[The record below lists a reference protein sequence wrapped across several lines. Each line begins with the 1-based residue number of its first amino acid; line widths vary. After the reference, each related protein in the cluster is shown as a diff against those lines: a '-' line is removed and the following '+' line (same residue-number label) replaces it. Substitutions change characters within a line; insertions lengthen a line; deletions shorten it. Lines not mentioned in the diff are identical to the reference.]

1 MKTLLSILACVALC
15 GCSLLQEQSERE
27 NAWTQTARET
37 AHNQFLMTAFHAAAL
52 KAYMAE
58 RMNELPASTVAA
70 IELAEQMALSYDPNT
85 VTDTELGTMYGL
97 RAKIFCDLTRQIV
110 GPELSRYLP

>member
-1 MKTLLSILACVALC
+1 MKILIPILICFALC
-15 GCSLLQEQSERE
+15 GCSVMKEQAERE
-27 NAWTQTARET
+27 LAWTQTARET
-37 AHNQFLMTAFHAAAL
+37 AHNQFLMTAFQVAAL

-58 RMNELPASTVAA
+58 RMNELPASTVVA
-70 IELAEQMALSYDPNT
+70 IDLAEQLALNYDPNI
-85 VTDTELGTMYGL
+85 VTDVELGTMYGL

>member
-1 MKTLLSILACVALC
+1 MKKLISIVLCIVLC
-15 GCSLLQEQSERE
+15 GCALMHEQAQRE
-27 NAWTQTARET
+27 LDDTQIAKQTA
-37 AHNQFLMTAFHAAAL
+37 HKQFLMTAFHIAVL

-70 IELAEQMALSYDPNT
+70 VDLAEQMALNYDPNT
-85 VTDTELGTMYGL
+85 VTDTELGTMFGL
-97 RAKIFCDLTRQIV
+97 RAKIFCDLTMQIV

>member
-1 MKTLLSILACVALC
+1 MRTLIFILICVALC
-15 GCSLLQEQSERE
+15 GCSMMLERSQRE
-27 NAWTQTARET
+27 LDDTQIARET

-58 RMNELPASTVAA
+58 RMNELPASTVSA
-70 IELAEQMALSYDPNT
+70 IDLAEQMALNYDPNT

-97 RAKIFCDLTRQIV
+97 RAKIFCDFTRQIV